1 MPKKRALLSI
11 SMYIVTALLVPN
23 LAIAGTFNETES
35 SIRNANLPFL
45 FAAFAVAWLGF
56 FSYLFYLHQR
66 NNHIKQE
73 LDQLKED
80 LAKMDK

>member
-1 MPKKRALLSI
+1 MSKKRTLLSVFV
-11 SMYIVTALLVPN
+11 SIVIASLVPT
-23 LAIAGTFNETES
+23 LALAATSNETES

-66 NNHIKQE
+66 SNRIKQE
-73 LDQLKED
+73 LDQLKDD
-80 LAKMDK
+80 LSKIDK